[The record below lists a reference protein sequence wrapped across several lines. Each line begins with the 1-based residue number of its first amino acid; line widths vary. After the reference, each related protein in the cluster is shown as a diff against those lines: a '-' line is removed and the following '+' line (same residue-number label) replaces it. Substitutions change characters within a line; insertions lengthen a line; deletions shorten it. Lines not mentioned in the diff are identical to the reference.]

1 MPQSGACQVENN
13 QDRQG
18 ENSQGPLEDNYHLE
32 GSLLL
37 DRDTLEHRVE
47 GKGLGKD
54 QKAHQLAGDPQR
66 RVVAVGMEEDKGVDR
81 GEGKE
86 VDMDRIGLEMM
97 KGGWTAQQQMW
108 QVLAFL
114 EPFSCVIFFTQEQQF
129 SQIDQNLF
137 DFVQFV
143 QLL

>member
-66 RVVAVGMEEDKGVDR
+66 RVVVVGMEEAPSGY
-81 GEGKE
+81 
-86 VDMDRIGLEMM
+86 
-97 KGGWTAQQQMW
+97 
-108 QVLAFL
+108 
-114 EPFSCVIFFTQEQQF
+114 S
-129 SQIDQNLF
+129 
-137 DFVQFV
+137 
-143 QLL
+143 

>member
-1 MPQSGACQVENN
+1 M
-13 QDRQG
+13 
-18 ENSQGPLEDNYHLE
+18 
-32 GSLLL
+32 
-37 DRDTLEHRVE
+37 E

-66 RVVAVGMEEDKGVDR
+66 RVVVVGMEEDKGVDR

-86 VDMDRIGLEMM
+86 VDMDRIGLVMM
-97 KGGWTAQQQMW
+97 KEGWTAQQQMW

-114 EPFSCVIFFTQEQQF
+114 EPFYCVKFFTQEQQF

>member
-18 ENSQGPLEDNYHLE
+18 ENSHGPLEDNYHLE

-54 QKAHQLAGDPQR
+54 QKVHQLAGDPQR
-66 RVVAVGMEEDKGVDR
+66 RVVVVGMEEALALTVALMCR
-81 GEGKE
+81 ACSLVEE
-86 VDMDRIGLEMM
+86 
-97 KGGWTAQQQMW
+97 TAEAP
-108 QVLAFL
+108 V
-114 EPFSCVIFFTQEQQF
+114 
-129 SQIDQNLF
+129 
-137 DFVQFV
+137 
-143 QLL
+143 